1 MAFITKYNF
10 KRIHAN
16 PETVG
21 KGLMMENCEEL
32 LYPHKKIDWFS
43 DLEAT
48 RLFLCKI
55 LLLEPGHALFAQ

>member
-16 PETVG
+16 PETIG

-32 LYPHKKIDWFS
+32 LYSHKKLIGSAIWKQLVYS
-43 DLEAT
+43 YAKSYCWNRAT
-48 RLFLCKI
+48 LYLPK
-55 LLLEPGHALFAQ
+55 